1 MHYTK
6 RSLAA
11 GIAGDFS
18 GPRRECRAG
27 TAQGGSRSCATDA
40 GGTDALKAEKEAAV
54 KLGEKV
60 DEPNDDGNGNEHAA
74 DDNLGARAGFVH
86 HLVGS
91 LENVIQIHGTHY
103 TTSAVRSQREAAK

>member
-11 GIAGDFS
+11 VGIAGDFS

-40 GGTDALKAEKEAAV
+40 GGTDALKAETPARLERMCEAASV
-54 KLGEKV
+54 ELGRPLSR
-60 DEPNDDGNGNEHAA
+60 DEARLRA
-74 DDNLGARAGFVH
+74 DYDLTRREILRRLKA
-86 HLVGS
+86 
-91 LENVIQIHGTHY
+91 E
-103 TTSAVRSQREAAK
+103 REAAK